1 MFCIVLYYG
10 SDMLT
15 VAYLSFSLKTCNEY
29 TPLRPSLCSN
39 VAAYRGLQS
48 WQRPNSN
55 TACCWW
61 LSMSL
66 LAIYMGCMQKP
77 PSGVSWAL
85 LRKGAVFLPSVANS
99 CLHLRLQLPSWK
111 DVFAS
116 QKAVMLEHKNGLDLK
131 GLCFFK
137 EEVFATNKIVPPL
150 FHYPLSNIVPFHP
163 FVVNAYI

>member
-1 MFCIVLYYG
+1 MSIHLCVHLCAPTWLLTGGYSHGRDQTATQPVADG
-10 SDMLT
+10 S
-15 VAYLSFSLKTCNEY
+15 
-29 TPLRPSLCSN
+29 
-39 VAAYRGLQS
+39 
-48 WQRPNSN
+48 
-55 TACCWW
+55 ACHCW
-61 LSMSL
+61 LSTWDACKSL
-66 LAIYMGCMQKP
+66 Q
-77 PSGVSWAL
+77 VSWAL